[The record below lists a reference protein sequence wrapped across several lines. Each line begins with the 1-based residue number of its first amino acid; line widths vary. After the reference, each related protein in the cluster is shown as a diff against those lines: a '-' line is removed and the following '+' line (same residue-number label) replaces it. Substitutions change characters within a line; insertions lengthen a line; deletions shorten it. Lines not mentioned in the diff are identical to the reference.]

1 MTGSFENVGW
11 SRHGYD
17 NLYNIYMMEELHSIL
32 SLGSGGITKIID
44 GTKVS
49 RLSNP
54 KYPQEYISKIDEI
67 TRKKREVC
75 L

>member
-1 MTGSFENVGW
+1 
-11 SRHGYD
+11 
-17 NLYNIYMMEELHSIL
+17 MEELHSIL